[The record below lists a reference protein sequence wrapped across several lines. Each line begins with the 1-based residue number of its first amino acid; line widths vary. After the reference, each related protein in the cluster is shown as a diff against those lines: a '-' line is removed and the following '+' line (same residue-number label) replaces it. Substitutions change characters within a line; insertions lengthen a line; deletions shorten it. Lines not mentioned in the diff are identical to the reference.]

1 MTDYT
6 NKFNTFLNRLSFRN
20 LTAGS
25 PGLESGI
32 EVDDSIQSSR
42 EKIANL
48 RDEKINDPDSNFSR
62 YNFIGSSLFDN
73 ENPEP
78 ISTTLAMGEEEDSL
92 PPPELTT
99 LAIGEEE
106 DSLPPSYDNYI
117 SNRDNNQSV
126 NGFKGD
132 DLIDSVGNNNNINAG
147 KGNDLIYN
155 NGSNNRI
162 RTGDGADQLISSG
175 ENNVIRTGSG
185 ADQIELGSNSG
196 GSKVS
201 AGRGDDNI
209 VINEQSKGSISIKG
223 GSGDDTVTIRG
234 DEADYELSTDSKTG
248 NRKYVHKTNGSE
260 INIEKDVENID
271 FEKL

>member
-92 PPPELTT
+92 PP
-99 LAIGEEE
+99 
-106 DSLPPSYDNYI
+106 SYDNYI

-126 NGFKGD
+126 NGFQGN

-155 NGSNNRI
+155 DGNNNRI
-162 RTGDGADQLISSG
+162 RTGNGADQLISSG

-185 ADQIELGSNSG
+185 ADQIELGSNSS

-209 VINEQSKGSISIKG
+209 IINEQSKGSISIKG

>member
-48 RDEKINDPDSNFSR
+48 RDEKINDPGSNFSR

-78 ISTTLAMGEEEDSL
+78 ISTTLAM
-92 PPPELTT
+92 
-99 LAIGEEE
+99 GEEE

-175 ENNVIRTGSG
+175 KNNVIRTGSG